1 MTEQDNARALAAG
14 AVERVSVGGESLS
27 AVLIDL
33 APRSI
38 SPKDRAFVQ
47 ALAFEVCRWYVELDF
62 LLRRLASRPVKD
74 SFVRSLALVGLCQ
87 LRHMRVQPHAAVSE
101 TVAAAKRTPW
111 AKPFLNAVL
120 RGYLREQ
127 TRLDA
132 ELGRQAEAGS
142 AHPRW
147 LLTALQRDWPEE
159 WQAMVAANNRH
170 PPMSLRVNR
179 QRIRREDYQRQLSEA
194 GHPARPGQHCADAL
208 LLDEACAVDTLPGFH
223 DGIVSVQDEAP
234 QLAAELLQV
243 NPGDRVLDVCAAPG
257 GKTAHLIETCP
268 DVGEVVALELSPERA
283 RLILDNLRRGGLTAT
298 VVVGDGTRVSDWW
311 DGRQFDRVLLDAPCS
326 ATGVIRRHPDIKLL
340 RKASDILA
348 LATRQLDLLTAIWPT
363 LRPGGRLLYAT
374 CSVLRDENERTIQS
388 FMSRHADARVAPLTV
403 DWGRPAGAG
412 RQILVGENGMDGFF
426 YAALCKAP

>member
-1 MTEQDNARALAAG
+1 MTDQDNARALAAG
-14 AVERVSVGGESLS
+14 AVDRVSVGGESLS
-27 AVLIDL
+27 AVLNDL
-33 APRSI
+33 APRI
-38 SPKDRAFVQ
+38 LATKDRAFVQ
-47 ALAFEVCRWYVELDF
+47 ALAFEACRWYVELDF
-62 LLRRLASRPVKD
+62 LLRRLASRPIKD

-120 RGYLREQ
+120 RSYLREQ

-132 ELGRQAEAGS
+132 ELARQDDARC

-147 LLTALQRDWPEE
+147 LLTALRRDWPED
-159 WQAMVAANNRH
+159 WQALVAANNQH

-179 QRIRREDYQRQLSEA
+179 QRIRRDDYQRQLSEA
-194 GHPARPGQHCADAL
+194 GYPARPGQHCADAL
-208 LLDEACAVDTLPGFH
+208 LLDEACAVDALPGFH

-243 NPGDRVLDVCAAPG
+243 NPADRVLDVCAAPG

-311 DGRQFDRVLLDAPCS
+311 DGRHFDRVLLDAPCS

-340 RKASDILA
+340 RKASDIA
-348 LATRQLDLLTAIWPT
+348 SLATRQLELLLAIWPT

-374 CSVLRDENERTIQS
+374 CSVLRDENERIIQS
-388 FMSRHADARVAPLTV
+388 FMSRHADVRVAPLAV

-412 RQILVGENGMDGFF
+412 RQILAGENGMDGFF
-426 YAALCKAP
+426 YAALCKLP